1 MVRTEPLAPL
11 RPQSSDRSRGVTLG
25 EAARFFLP
33 LMLTAELM
41 MISHAI
47 ISAVLARVDDP
58 ESALAAYSIAFH
70 LNATLG
76 SPLWACQVIA
86 VSYIRDRASFWRM
99 ISFSVWLGLP
109 LIVVWCLIGVTP
121 LGDWVYGTIF
131 GAGPEVVR
139 AAKICTLI
147 FTVMIIFVIP
157 RSAVYGLLIAKR
169 RTILVTY
176 GSILRLATL
185 GLLLFFF
192 WDVIQ
197 GAELGAAA
205 IVICVVV
212 ETFGALLIG
221 RPYLKALSHG
231 ERPPEYKDMWK
242 FSWPIMFMHLSEW
255 GVIFV
260 LNMFLGRLTRP
271 ELALAA
277 FGFLDSLLRVLL
289 SPTRN
294 IIPLAQT
301 LVRSRRDLSTVLLFS
316 GLVGAG
322 FAGIML
328 LLLFEPI
335 ESLILTGV
343 MGLPRDMAAYVAPS
357 LLFGALLALVMTSSA
372 LTRGLLINAKRTGY
386 IAFSSAGRLAVVIIV
401 GTIAIL
407 LDMQNGALIG
417 ISALIAAF
425 AFESVLLTGRLLR
438 VGTLPARE

>member
-1 MVRTEPLAPL
+1 M
-11 RPQSSDRSRGVTLG
+11 TLG
-25 EAARFFLP
+25 DAARFFLP

-47 ISAVLARVDDP
+47 ISAVLARMDDP

-109 LIVVWCLIGVTP
+109 LMVIWCLIGATP
-121 LGDWVYGTIF
+121 LGDWVYGTLF
-131 GAGPEVVR
+131 GAGPEVVH

-147 FTVMIIFVIP
+147 FVVMIIFVIP
-157 RSAVYGLLIAKR
+157 RSAIYGLLIAKR

-176 GSILRLATL
+176 GSILRLAVL

-192 WDVIQ
+192 SDLIQ

-205 IVICVVV
+205 IVMCVVV
-212 ETFGALLIG
+212 ETFAAILLA
-221 RPYLKALSHG
+221 RPYLKALSSG
-231 ERPPEYKDMWK
+231 ERPPSYKDMWK

-260 LNMFLGRLTRP
+260 LNIFLGRLTRP

-294 IIPLAQT
+294 LIPLAQT
-301 LVRSRRDLSTVLLFS
+301 LVNSRRDLPTVLIFS
-316 GLVGAG
+316 GLTGAG

-335 ESLILTGV
+335 KHLVLSSV
-343 MGLPRDMAAYVAPS
+343 MGLPADMAAYVGPS
-357 LLFGALLALVMTSSA
+357 LLFGALLALVMTTSA
-372 LTRGLLINAKRTGY
+372 LTRGLLINAKRTGF
-386 IAFSSAGRLAVVIIV
+386 IAFSSAGRLAVVVVV

-407 LDMQNGALIG
+407 LDVQNGALIG
-417 ISALIAAF
+417 VLALIAAF
-425 AFESVLLTGRLLR
+425 AFESLILTWRLLR
-438 VGTLPARE
+438 IGRL

>member
-1 MVRTEPLAPL
+1 
-11 RPQSSDRSRGVTLG
+11 
-25 EAARFFLP
+25 
-33 LMLTAELM
+33 MLTAELM

-47 ISAVLARVDDP
+47 ISAVLARMDDP
-58 ESALAAYSIAFH
+58 ESALAAYSISFH
-70 LNATLG
+70 LTATLG

-99 ISFSVWLGLP
+99 MSFSVWIGLP
-109 LIVVWCLIGVTP
+109 LSVAWCLIGITP
-121 LGDWVYGTIF
+121 MGDWVYGTLF

-157 RSAVYGLLIAKR
+157 RSAIYGLLIAKR

-176 GSILRLATL
+176 GSILRLITL

-192 WDVIQ
+192 SDLIQ

-205 IVICVVV
+205 IVMCVVV
-212 ETFGALLIG
+212 ETFGVLFIA
-221 RPYLKALSHG
+221 RPYLKALAPG
-231 ERPPEYKDMWK
+231 GRIPAYKEMWK

-294 IIPLAQT
+294 LIPLAQT
-301 LVRSRRDLSTVLLFS
+301 LLRSPRDLPTVLVFS

-335 ESLILTGV
+335 ERLVLTGV
-343 MGLPRDMAAYVAPS
+343 MGLPADMAAYVAPS
-357 LLFGALLALVMTSSA
+357 LLFGALLAVVMTSSA
-372 LTRGLLINAKRTGY
+372 LARGLLINAGRTGF
-386 IAFSSAGRLAVVIIV
+386 IALSSAGRFAVVILA
-401 GTIAIL
+401 GTVAIL

-417 ISALIAAF
+417 ILALIAAF
-425 AFESVLLTGRLLR
+425 AFESLLLAGRLWRIGRL
-438 VGTLPARE
+438 